1 MRMKRS
7 VFQMGKVKHK
17 KLMKKLIDDGMNFNE
32 FLDRTVNMFLTD
44 KFEIEFKDEKNK

>member
-7 VFQMGKVKHK
+7 VYQMKKDKHK

-32 FLDRTVNMFLTD
+32 FLDRTVNMYLNE
-44 KFEIEFKDEKNK
+44 KFELGFNEENSD